1 MKGSWVAVVTS
12 LVAMGCASGG
22 ADEKVAAPRGDSRPV
37 ERSPGAPSLAATAW
51 IAEDIESGGVVDR
64 VRSTLAFEGDGR
76 VFGNGACNR
85 YFGTVK
91 FSGDRLQL
99 TPLGTTRMACL
110 PAVMD
115 QETRFLAALAATASF
130 RSEGGKLLL
139 VDQAG
144 TTRVRLAPLPS
155 GVKP

>member
-1 MKGSWVAVVTS
+1 MKGSWVALVTS

-22 ADEKVAAPRGDSRPV
+22 ADERVPAPRGDTGPAESSPV
-37 ERSPGAPSLAATAW
+37 ATSLAGTAW
-51 IAEDIESGGVVDR
+51 IAEDIDGGGVADR

-76 VFGNGACNR
+76 VFGSGACNR

-91 FSGDRLQL
+91 LSGDRVQL

-115 QETRFLAALAATASF
+115 QETRFLAALSATASF

-139 VDQAG
+139 LDQAG
-144 TTRVRLAPLPS
+144 TTRVRLAPLPLD
-155 GVKP
+155 VKP